1 MRFRAEDWK
10 AWISDRKRWSLLMLG
25 VFLLCAAW
33 IGLSSVPD
41 SSGFGAKLSVPRQG
55 FAAPDF
61 TLEQMQGGEI
71 TLSDLRGK
79 VVILNLWASWCLPC
93 RAEMPAMQRVYED
106 QRDRGLEILA
116 VHVTYQDSLA
126 AAQTFV
132 DEHGLTFP
140 ILLDSTGEVANLYR
154 LRSLPTTFFID
165 PQGIIQQV
173 IIGGPMSEATLQVAV
188 EILLDE
194 VP

>member
-1 MRFRAEDWK
+1 MNLRMNDWT
-10 AWISDRKRWSLLMLG
+10 AWISDRKRWSLLMVV
-25 VFLLCAAW
+25 VFVLCAAW
-33 IGLSSVPD
+33 IGLSAVPL
-41 SSGFGAKLSVPRQG
+41 SGDPAAALSLPRKG
-55 FAAPDF
+55 FTAPDF
-61 TLEQMQGGEI
+61 SLDQMQGGEI

-79 VVILNLWASWCLPC
+79 AVILNLWASWCLPC
-93 RAEMPAMQRVYED
+93 RAEMPAMQRVYEAN
-106 QRDRGLEILA
+106 RDRGLEILA
-116 VHVTYQDSLA
+116 IHATYQDSLA
-126 AAQTFV
+126 AAQAFV
-132 DEHGLTFP
+132 DEHHLTFP

-194 VP
+194 AP

>member
-1 MRFRAEDWK
+1 MRLQMTDRT
-10 AWISDRKRWSLLMLG
+10 AWISERKRWSLLMVG
-25 VFLLCAAW
+25 VFVLCAAW
-33 IGLSSVPD
+33 IGLSSVPAN
-41 SSGFGAKLSVPRQG
+41 GEPAAELPLPRQG

-93 RAEMPAMQRVYED
+93 RAEMPAMQRVYEAN
-106 QRDRGLEILA
+106 RDRGLEILA
-116 VHVTYQDSLA
+116 VHATYQDTRT
-126 AAQTFV
+126 AAQAFV
-132 DEHGLTFP
+132 DEHNLTFP
-140 ILLDSTGEVANLYR
+140 ILLDSTGKVANLYR

-165 PQGIIQQV
+165 PQGIIHQV

-194 VP
+194 AP